1 MLHMSMHKY
10 ATHKIREP
18 LFSFIDTMLV
28 LILDKKLTGTVQNCS
43 QATKPRVQIREI
55 ESFSRRLTRKQS
67 YVRAKGKGS
76 HICFIHVDSREP
88 RVYVPL
94 SLVVT

>member
-28 LILDKKLTGTVQNCS
+28 LILDNNCS
-43 QATKPRVQIREI
+43 QATKPRVKMREK

-76 HICFIHVDSREP
+76 YICFIHVDSREP
-88 RVYVPL
+88 RVCVPL